1 MRPNLLLPFAVLAA
15 IACGQTTQPRVATPA
30 PEPAPAHILTI
41 GIPHQVADFGFVMR
55 HDFDDPADGVQLRYS
70 GPDSVDAD
78 VFVYPGPDFAQRCA
92 PACAA
97 KQLDEEIAVFRS
109 SFSEPI
115 KLGYVKS
122 IAVVSEEPLT
132 PPSGAPWRLGRHLQL
147 DVTRSQQPLHS
158 EYYLFYVPGFRVKV
172 RSTFDDSAPHRRSV
186 DGFVSQIVPALVHA
200 DTLGSHTAHTT

>member
-1 MRPNLLLPFAVLAA
+1 MRPILLPLAVLAA
-15 IACGQTTQPRVATPA
+15 IACGRTTQPRVATPA
-30 PEPAPAHILTI
+30 PESGAAHILTI

-55 HDFDDPADGVQLRYS
+55 HDFDDPSDGVQLRYS

-92 PACAA
+92 QPCAA

-109 SFSEPI
+109 SFPELI

-147 DVTRSQQPLHS
+147 DVTRSARPLRS